1 MSLWN
6 LLFFFF
12 VIINFNLNIYAVIQ
26 FCLDCVYLL
35 FIRIFPPADFYFS
48 SPSISPCPKNHPW
61 YQATG
66 YTNASASHT
75 TDWVGFGCG
84 FAPFGSIH
92 PPNHVVCHTFQVSLC
107 AHPSLESSWELYA
120 SLLFSIVLA
129 RVSGKYMGLTFLPRI
144 EYNCTRKSPWSGM
157 KGRRIRTTIYH
168 PHSSVL
174 VLWVPFGDL
183 PHRKLVSIRTKC
195 LFVCLARHHTS
206 FISTWHRLSLA

>member
-1 MSLWN
+1 M
-6 LLFFFF
+6 
-12 VIINFNLNIYAVIQ
+12 IQ

-48 SPSISPCPKNHPW
+48 SPPLPHFLHAPKPPLI
-61 YQATG
+61 TG
-66 YTNASASHT
+66 YGIHQRLRFSHNWLGWIRLWFCAFWQHT
-75 TDWVGFGCG
+75 PTQPCCL
-84 FAPFGSIH
+84 S
-92 PPNHVVCHTFQVSLC
+92 HVPGVSSLC

-144 EYNCTRKSPWSGM
+144 EYNCTRKSRWLGM

-168 PHSSVL
+168 PHSSAL

-183 PHRKLVSIRTKC
+183 PHRKLVSFRTKC

-206 FISTWHRLSLA
+206 FISTCHRLSLA